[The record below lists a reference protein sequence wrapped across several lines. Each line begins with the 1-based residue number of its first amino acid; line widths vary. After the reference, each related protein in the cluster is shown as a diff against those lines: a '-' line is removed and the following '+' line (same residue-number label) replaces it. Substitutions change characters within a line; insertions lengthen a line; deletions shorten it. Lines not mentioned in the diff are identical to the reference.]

1 MATAGLVEQSADL
14 NDLVDE
20 NDVKEEG
27 DEDEEVCI
35 FKSSP
40 FQKGFSCKMFW
51 DSNPK
56 HFCMI
61 FWRILRD

>member
-35 FKSSP
+35 FKSRS
-40 FQKGFSCKMFW
+40 SI
-51 DSNPK
+51 PK
-56 HFCMI
+56 ELFMQNV
-61 FWRILRD
+61 LG

>member
-35 FKSSP
+35 FIKSWS
-40 FQKGFSCKMFW
+40 SI
-51 DSNPK
+51 PK
-56 HFCMI
+56 EFFMQNV
-61 FWRILRD
+61 LG

>member
-35 FKSSP
+35 RGCPTSI
-40 FQKGFSCKMFW
+40 
-51 DSNPK
+51 PK
-56 HFCMI
+56 EFFMQNG
-61 FWRILRD
+61 LG

>member
-35 FKSSP
+35 LKSRS
-40 FQKGFSCKMFW
+40 SI
-51 DSNPK
+51 PK
-56 HFCMI
+56 EFFMQNV
-61 FWRILRD
+61 LG